1 MAFDEIRE
9 IASSYRRSS
18 RRSLIE
24 IGERY
29 RRRDEREVLELAA
42 IAADVGI
49 DDLVNLGFEPSEN
62 PQLREALDEYSNI
75 GPDDLRGQ
83 SEEYLGKIAD
93 GLKGKYFEILVRD
106 QLNSGDSVGGI
117 VLGDGETV
125 SLAESARQPGWDL
138 LIRDRIGQQVDILQ
152 LKATASMSYIKEHLE
167 KYPDIRVIVPEEMGQ
182 FASNT
187 PEVYST
193 AAMSLGEMTEDT
205 KAQVQEWSESAL
217 TDAMHHG
224 AEFTLDSV
232 PVVSIGVT
240 VIIEGKRVL
249 TGRSAVNE
257 ALRRRG
263 RKVAQASMLT
273 SAGAAL
279 TSVGVSE
286 PISAAAVVGA
296 RMYVGRVSKYM
307 KLSDK
312 LDARTEEIRRLL
324 PGC

>member
-49 DDLVNLGFEPSEN
+49 DDLVNLGFEPGEN

-83 SEEYLGKIAD
+83 GEEYLGKIVD

-187 PEVYST
+187 PEVYS
-193 AAMSLGEMTEDT
+193 AEAMSLGEMTEDT
-205 KAQVQEWSESAL
+205 KAHVQEWSESAL

-257 ALRRRG
+257 ALRRGG

-279 TSVGVSE
+279 TSVGVGE

-312 LDARTEEIRRLL
+312 LEARTEEIRRLL

>member
-49 DDLVNLGFEPSEN
+49 DDLVNLGFEPGEN

-83 SEEYLGKIAD
+83 GEEYLGKIVD

-187 PEVYST
+187 PEVYS
-193 AAMSLGEMTEDT
+193 AEAMSLGEMTEDT
-205 KAQVQEWSESAL
+205 KAHVQEWSESAL

-257 ALRRRG
+257 ALRRGG
-263 RKVAQASMLT
+263 RKVAEASMLT

-279 TSVGVSE
+279 TSVGVGE

-312 LDARTEEIRRLL
+312 LEARTEEIRRLL